1 MLYSSQMI
9 LFSYSKAHD
18 QDAYFESVIAINLT
32 SMLVLVALFV
42 QVSKYIFVG
51 IFRGWYWFF
60 HKILSTISNFCEGE
74 RGPSCN
80 CVHQDDRH
88 LVDLQSCRSLYP
100 HRHSHLHGH
109 SETVSWKQNIF
120 FLLNIIV
127 FLFSLKGMREMKI
140 HHHLLNLSKAFQ
152 KFIVAPL

>member
-1 MLYSSQMI
+1 MI

-42 QVSKYIFVG
+42 QVSQHIFVG
-51 IFRGWYWFF
+51 IFRGWYTGSSSHF
-60 HKILSTISNFCEGE
+60 HQLFNTCILLKGE
-74 RGPSCN
+74 RGPSRN
-80 CVHQDDRH
+80 CLHQDDRH

-109 SETVSWKQNIF
+109 PETVS
-120 FLLNIIV
+120 
-127 FLFSLKGMREMKI
+127 
-140 HHHLLNLSKAFQ
+140 
-152 KFIVAPL
+152 